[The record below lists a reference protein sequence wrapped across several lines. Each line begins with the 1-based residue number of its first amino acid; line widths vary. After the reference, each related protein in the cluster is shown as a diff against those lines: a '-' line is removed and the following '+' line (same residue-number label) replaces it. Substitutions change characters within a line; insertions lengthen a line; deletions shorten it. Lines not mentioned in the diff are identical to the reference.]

1 MKLSTSTFSLSRSP
15 KHAVL
20 HSSSHASGGAC
31 RLQARGHAG
40 GTPAGPH
47 ARRRSQTY
55 RRRPPRDRRGQAAI
69 RERSV
74 VPRRRQGALPAR
86 GRRSLG
92 QARRHAGDARH
103 PGLSEP
109 PALSGSGRQFCRGG
123 TRQRAGNGGAP
134 SQAFEGRLDA
144 EGDLRHRAA
153 EPAGR
158 RGAAQSCQGQS
169 RPHPA
174 ISSITP
180 RSRPISTA

>member
-1 MKLSTSTFSLSRSP
+1 MRPCISF
-15 KHAVL
+15 
-20 HSSSHASGGAC
+20 SHASGGAC
-31 RLQARGHAG
+31 RLQAGGRAG

-47 ARRRSQTY
+47 ACRRSQIH
-55 RRRPPRDRRGQAAI
+55 RRRPPRDRRGQAAL

-86 GRRSLG
+86 GCRSFG

-109 PALSGSGRQFCRGG
+109 PALSGSGSQLRRGRARQC
-123 TRQRAGNGGAP
+123 AGNGGAP

-144 EGDLRHRAA
+144 EGDLRQRAA

-158 RGAAQSCQGQS
+158 RGHGS
-169 RPHPA
+169 RLPRPVSTSPET
-174 ISSITP
+174 SSTTR